1 MRCSRMS
8 SVGFT
13 PGVCCARTTEST
25 HVCQYCVSTCTFCT
39 RKQVLLYQYS
49 ETSTAMKHRACGF
62 RRAGSRRAYV
72 IRPHTSA
79 YVRIRQLKQVGH
91 LACGFAGR
99 VHDGHTS
106 YVRIRPHTS
115 AYVSIRQLK
124 QVRHLACG
132 FRQACSLRDCVRTTE
147 STHLRAARAP
157 AAVLHSIRQH
167 TSAYAVLY
175 RIHTSA
181 YVSIRLRAARAPAAV
196 LGERTHENLRQHLYF
211 CTSKVKQALLY

>member
-79 YVRIRQLKQVGH
+79 YVSIRQLKQVGH
-91 LACGFAGR
+91 LACGFRRAG
-99 VHDGHTS
+99 
-106 YVRIRPHTS
+106 
-115 AYVSIRQLK
+115 
-124 QVRHLACG
+124 
-132 FRQACSLRDCVRTTE
+132 SLRDCVRTKE

-157 AAVLHSIRQH
+157 EAVLHSIRQH

-175 RIHTSA
+175 
-181 YVSIRLRAARAPAAV
+181 SIR
-196 LGERTHENLRQHLYF
+196 QHM
-211 CTSKVKQALLY
+211 SA